1 MYLSVNQIRQ
11 KFLQFFVDKQHTVVP
26 SSSLVPHNDNTLLFT
41 NAGMNQFKDMFL
53 GIDKTNYVRATSV
66 QKCVR
71 AGGKHND
78 LENVG
83 YTTRHHTFFE
93 MLGNFSFGD
102 YFKKEALQYA
112 WQFLT
117 TVLQIPADKLYVTVH
132 DSDSESYEIWHKI
145 IGLNPNKII
154 RIGNK
159 PDGSSDN
166 FWQMGDT
173 GPCGPCSEIFYDH
186 GEMIA
191 GGLPGSVTADA
202 GERYIEIWN
211 CVFMQYNRDTSGKL
225 NPLPQRCVDTG
236 MGLER
241 IATVLQN
248 VHSNYEIDLF
258 QNLIN
263 EVAIITNCKSLKNP
277 SLKVIADHIRAI
289 SFLIADG
296 VVPTNEGRGY
306 VLRRIIRRA
315 FRHGY
320 TLGQREAFLFQLIGA
335 VIKQMGDS
343 YPELITN
350 QQKISE
356 VLLLEEQN
364 FVNTITE
371 GIGLLNQELTKLKQN
386 NSKQLSGNIAFKLYD
401 TYGFPLDLTAD
412 ICKEHNIIIDV
423 NGYDLCMAKQRQLA
437 KASSNFKPA
446 NTLDYNNSIITD
458 FVGYTESNLTTTV
471 VALYK
476 DNKAVTELKQGE
488 NGILILEKT
497 PFYAESGGQ
506 VGDSGIIESAN
517 TTFTVTDTQTIGA
530 KVNGHIG
537 KVTRGRLLVGD
548 IVVAKYDQEKRLA
561 IAKNHSATH
570 LLHKA
575 LHQVLGS
582 HALQKGSLVC
592 ANYARFD
599 FAHAKQISKNELIQI
614 EQIVNQAI
622 MRNYKA
628 DIRLMSYD
636 DAIAFGAI
644 ALFGEKYDSQVSVL
658 CFSDFS
664 VELCGGTH
672 VSATGDIGV
681 FIIVSESGVASG
693 IRRIE
698 AITGNAAINYI
709 QNNRDKLDQ
718 LKQLTKSQNNDVLI
732 DKINNTFANNK
743 DLSKQIEQ
751 LQDKVAQLSAN
762 EYLSQVKVLPN
773 KVQLLI
779 ISVVETDIKM
789 MQTLT
794 NTLTTKLTNGIVL
807 IDCVNDKQ
815 INCVIGVSKTLTT
828 QYSAVELLRQLTN
841 LAGGKGGGRVEL
853 AVGGGMD
860 LTKFPTAKNKFVEI
874 FDNQ

>member
-1 MYLSVNQIRQ
+1 MYISVNQIRQ
-11 KFLQFFVDKQHTVVP
+11 KFLQYFADKQHTVVP

-41 NAGMNQFKDMFL
+41 NAGMNQFKDVFL
-53 GIDKTNYVRATSV
+53 GIHKPNYVRATSV

-117 TVLQIPADKLYVTVH
+117 TVVQIPADKLYVTVH
-132 DSDSESYEIWHKI
+132 DSDDESYDIWHKI
-145 IGLNPNKII
+145 IGLSADRII
-154 RIGNK
+154 RIGNN

-186 GEMIA
+186 GTMVA
-191 GGLPGSVTADA
+191 GGLPGSATADD

-211 CVFMQYNRDTSGKL
+211 CVFMQYNRDVSGKL
-225 NPLPQRCVDTG
+225 NPLPKGCVDTG

-241 IATVLQN
+241 IAAVLQN

-258 QNLIN
+258 KSIIH
-263 EVAIITNCKSLKNP
+263 EVANITKRQDVTNP

-289 SFLIADG
+289 SFLITDG
-296 VVPTNEGRGY
+296 VVPANEGRGY

-320 TLGQREAFLFQLIGA
+320 KLGQREAFLFKLIGA
-335 VIKQMGDS
+335 VVKQMGGA
-343 YPELITN
+343 YQELISN
-350 QQKISE
+350 QAKIAE
-356 VLLLEEQN
+356 VLRLEEQN

-371 GIGLLNQELTKLKQN
+371 GIGLLEHELSKLQQN
-386 NSKQLSGNIAFKLYD
+386 KNKQLSGDIAFKLYD

-412 ICKEHNIIIDV
+412 ICKEHNISIDTH
-423 NGYDLCMAKQRQLA
+423 GYEVCMEKQRQLA
-437 KASSNFKPA
+437 KASANFKHT
-446 NTLDYNNSIITD
+446 NTLEYDNTIVTD
-458 FVGYTESNLTTTV
+458 FVGYAENNLTTTV
-471 VALYK
+471 VALYQ
-476 DNKAVTELKQGE
+476 DNKAVAELNQGDT
-488 NGILILEKT
+488 GIVVLEKT

-506 VGDSGIIESAN
+506 VGDNGVISTNN
-517 TTFTVTDTQTIGA
+517 TTFIVSDTQVIGT

-537 KVTRGRLLVGD
+537 KLTSGKLVVGD
-548 IVVAKYDQEKRLA
+548 RVSAKYNQETRLA
-561 IAKNHSATH
+561 TARNHSATH

-575 LHQVLGS
+575 LHQVLGN
-582 HALQKGSLVC
+582 HALQKGSLVN

-599 FAHAKQISKNELIQI
+599 FAHTKPVSSAELIKI

-622 MRNYKA
+622 THNYKA
-628 DIRLMSYD
+628 DIKLMSYD
-636 DAIAFGAI
+636 EAIASGAI
-644 ALFGEKYDSQVSVL
+644 ALFGEKYDKQVRVL

-664 VELCGGTH
+664 IELCGGTH

-681 FIIVSESGVASG
+681 CIIISESGVASG
-693 IRRIE
+693 VRRIE
-698 AITGNAAINYI
+698 AITGNEAIKYI

-718 LKQLTKSQNNDVLI
+718 LKQLTKSQNNEVLI
-732 DKINNTFANNK
+732 DKMNNTVNSNK
-743 DLSKQIEQ
+743 DQIKQIEQ
-751 LQDKVAQLSAN
+751 LQEKIAQLSAN

-773 KVQLLI
+773 KVELLI
-779 ISVVETDIKM
+779 ISVLGFDVKM
-789 MQTLT
+789 MQNLT
-794 NTLTTKLTNGIVL
+794 NALTTKLTNGIVL
-807 IDCVNDKQ
+807 MDCVSDKQ
-815 INCVIGVSKTLTT
+815 VNCVVGVSKALMK
-828 QYSAVELLRQLTN
+828 QYNAGELLRQVTTI
-841 LAGGKGGGRVEL
+841 AGGKGGGKVDL

-860 LTKFPTAKNKFVEI
+860 LTKLAVAKSKFAEMLL
-874 FDNQ
+874 